1 MQHVGIRA
9 AESVSRRLSAT
20 AFLAA
25 GGEQTRLRAKP
36 PHCCCSAYSLVRGDK
51 RLHVDCSIM
60 AFYNQ
65 VSTAVATQTSPTV
78 EVIIQTVTFLC
89 CVLHFLREFVTET
102 TRRGN
107 GDERRGHKSN

>member
-1 MQHVGIRA
+1 MGIRA

-25 GGEQTRLRAKP
+25 GGEQTRSRAKP

-78 EVIIQTVTFLC
+78 EVIMQTVLCVAFLDRIC
-89 CVLHFLREFVTET
+89 DGDNWKGK
-102 TRRGN
+102 RG
-107 GDERRGHKSN
+107 